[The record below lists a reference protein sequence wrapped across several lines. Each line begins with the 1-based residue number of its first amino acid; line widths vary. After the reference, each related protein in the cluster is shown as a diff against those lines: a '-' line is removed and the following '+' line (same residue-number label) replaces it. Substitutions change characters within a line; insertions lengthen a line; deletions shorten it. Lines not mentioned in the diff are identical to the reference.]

1 MYTFMKTEGSELGLY
16 VGSPLSQQSMYD
28 RNSVSTSFHYA
39 PFKFRFSVFSSYKS
53 KFVNITKCFNFPTR
67 QILMTEE
74 NNHLP
79 SHVSWY

>member
-1 MYTFMKTEGSELGLY
+1 MTGTLFQHLFAMLHLN
-16 VGSPLSQQSMYD
+16 LD
-28 RNSVSTSFHYA
+28 
-39 PFKFRFSVFSSYKS
+39 FSVFSSYKS
-53 KFVNITKCFNFPTR
+53 KFVNIIKCFNFPNTR